1 MKNIDA
7 ADRERLLGMFKAL
20 ANPVRYEIVEFL
32 ASHRG
37 CITGDIVSFVP
48 VAQATT
54 SQHLKVLK
62 ESGIIQGEI
71 EGAATK
77 YCLDEKA
84 LHWFRERV
92 GEIF

>member
-1 MKNIDA
+1 MRIDEG
-7 ADRERLLGMFKAL
+7 DKDRLLAMFKAL

-77 YCLDEKA
+77 YCLDQEA
-84 LHWFRERV
+84 LDWLRDKV